1 MVGFFQNDRFVVINC
16 SLFKN
21 VEMLCEYAHSS
32 TNRMLEKMIP
42 ILEHFSQ
49 KEICLTSYEERKMAQ
64 SHFTSTIPE
73 GFENVTF
80 IIDATPL
87 PIQHQRSDASSR
99 ENGVW
104 DGAHKMWGTYP
115 LRARNHK
122 CASPHFLQKFTTSPQ
137 QTSSK

>member
-1 MVGFFQNDRFVVINC
+1 VNRWIHFDNGLPDHEFLI
-16 SLFKN
+16 LFLHFLILYWPHREY
-21 VEMLCEYAHSS
+21 EMLCEYAHSI

-42 ILEHFSQ
+42 ILEYFSQ

-64 SHFTSTIPE
+64 SYFTSTIPE

-87 PIQHQRSDASSR
+87 PIQHQRGDASSE

-104 DGAHKMWGTYP
+104 DGAHKMWGTYFS
-115 LRARNHK
+115 
-122 CASPHFLQKFTTSPQ
+122 CTTS
-137 QTSSK
+137 SE